1 MRSRPY
7 QPLLDLLYG
16 DPGKVVPWINVALGV
31 GVGLVTRSPGAGLAT
46 TLVASQVWNRMSP
59 RMVIE
64 DLRLGAM
71 TLTCPPAG
79 RQVWLTFDDGPGPET
94 DAVLDLL
101 QRYEAS
107 ATFFFIGE
115 NVSRYADLDRLRE
128 RLQAGGH
135 RVGNHSWS
143 HPNFLRLGRDAAEFE
158 VDNSQRLLDET
169 FPDSV
174 MPMFRPPFGYRT
186 EGLFTHLKA
195 VGLAMIG
202 WSVNSLDFLNGP
214 AQSVTSRVLRLTRPG
229 SILLFHDGPFG
240 RQRTLEALPEILSG
254 LESDGYVFSVPQL
267 EELC

>member
-7 QPLLDLLYG
+7 QSLLDLLYG
-16 DPGKVVPWINVALGV
+16 DPGRVVPWINVALGV
-31 GVGLVTRSPGAGLAT
+31 GVALATRSLGAGLAT
-46 TLVASQVWNRMSP
+46 VLVGSQVWNRMAP

-64 DLRLGAM
+64 DLRLGVM

-79 RQVWLTFDDGPGPET
+79 RRVWLTFDDGPGPET

-128 RLQAGGH
+128 RLRAGGH

-143 HPNFLRLGRDAAEFE
+143 HPNFLRLGRDAAGVE
-158 VDNSQRLLDET
+158 VDSSQRLLDQN

-174 MPMFRPPFGYRT
+174 LPMFRPPFGYRT
-186 EGLFTHLKA
+186 EELFSHLKA
-195 VGLAMIG
+195 AGLAMIG
-202 WSVNSLDFLNGP
+202 WSVNSLDFLDGP
-214 AQSVTSRVLRLTRPG
+214 AQNVTSRVLRLTKPG
-229 SILLFHDGPFG
+229 SILLFHDGPSG

-254 LESDGYVFSVPQL
+254 LASQGYVFSVPQP
-267 EELC
+267 EDLC